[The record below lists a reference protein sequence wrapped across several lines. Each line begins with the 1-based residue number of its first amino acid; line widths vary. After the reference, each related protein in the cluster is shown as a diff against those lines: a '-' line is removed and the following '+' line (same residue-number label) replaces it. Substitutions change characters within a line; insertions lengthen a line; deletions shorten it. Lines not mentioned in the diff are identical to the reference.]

1 MDQPE
6 DHVGKRMLLTMIIA
20 FCLNPVLQGQD
31 WSVLEGFDR
40 AQLEGKWIV
49 VSVEV
54 NGKFTKA
61 QIGQRPGDVISLSSD
76 VNVGLPMI
84 G

>member
-1 MDQPE
+1 MNE
-6 DHVGKRMLLTMIIA
+6 SEVHVGKRVLLTMI
-20 FCLNPVLQGQD
+20 FGLCLNPVVQGQD

-54 NGKFTKA
+54 DGEFTKA
-61 QIGQRPGDVISLSSD
+61 QIGQQRGDVISLSSD
-76 VNVGLPMI
+76 VNIGLPMI

>member
-1 MDQPE
+1 M
-6 DHVGKRMLLTMIIA
+6 
-20 FCLNPVLQGQD
+20 F
-31 WSVLEGFDR
+31 LEGFDR

-54 NGKFTKA
+54 DGKFTKA